1 MESSL
6 IYAGIEAGGTKFV
19 CLVGS
24 DPDRVFAEA
33 RFETSDPQIT
43 LANSAAFI
51 KTQAEKLP
59 ISALGI
65 ASFGPLDLD
74 QNSPTYGYITTTPKP
89 GWSNTNILGV
99 IKDALELPAVIDT
112 DVNAAALAEYI
123 WGGAGQYDPLL
134 YLTIGTGIGG
144 GIIVDGKP
152 LHGAVHPEMGH
163 LRIPHDPETDPFP
176 GICPYHSDCL
186 EGLATGPALQKR
198 WGVPAELLPDDH
210 PAWELEAYYI
220 ALAVVNLILSFS
232 PRRVVLG
239 GGVMGR
245 QRLFPLIRRQ
255 VQGLLAGYLQS
266 ALILEHI
273 DELIVA
279 PALGDRSGV
288 LGAIALAMQ
297 HTHIQATIP
306 GN

>member
-6 IYAGIEAGGTKFV
+6 TYAGIEAGGTKFV

-24 DPDRVFAEA
+24 SPDRILAEA
-33 RFETSDPQIT
+33 RFETGDPAVT
-43 LANSAAFI
+43 LEKSAAFI

-59 ISALGI
+59 IAGVGI

-74 QNSPTYGYITTTPKP
+74 TNSPTYGTITTTPKP
-89 GWSNTNILGV
+89 GWSNTNILGF
-99 IKDALELPAVIDT
+99 IQNALNLPAVIDT

-123 WGGAGQYDPLL
+123 WGGEGQYDPLL

-152 LHGAVHPEMGH
+152 LHGMLHPEMGH
-163 LRIPHDPETDPFP
+163 LRIPHDLKKDPFP
-176 GICPYHSDCL
+176 GVCPYHADCF

-198 WGVPAELLPDDH
+198 WGIQAELLPDDH

-220 ALAVVNLILSFS
+220 ALALTNLILSFS

-239 GGVMGR
+239 GGVMR
-245 QRLFPLIRRQ
+245 QPRLFPLIRRR
-255 VQGLLAGYLQS
+255 VPELLAGYLLS
-266 ALILEHI
+266 PWILDRI

-279 PALGDRSGV
+279 PTLGDRSGG
-288 LGAIALAMQ
+288 LGAIALSMRAEYQ
-297 HTHIQATIP
+297 PA
-306 GN
+306 